1 MKETFVNLIEIP
13 VAKMNSSVNSLLLMS
28 RERYAQAKGEQTLKG
43 EDEFKFRT
51 NERKRH

>member
-1 MKETFVNLIEIP
+1 MSPAEAGATPLIG
-13 VAKMNSSVNSLLLMS
+13 S
-28 RERYAQAKGEQTLKG
+28 RCAQAKGEQTLKG